1 MRSSYG
7 NIAKFYHDKYGGSV
21 IGVKIIDNKED
32 GKVKLGGFQGR
43 MLVHNQAVTNW
54 GAVIEDWEIL
64 GAGLVKNVEILNTD
78 IML

>member
-1 MRSSYG
+1 M
-7 NIAKFYHDKYGGSV
+7 
-21 IGVKIIDNKED
+21 KIIDNKED

-43 MLVHNQAVTNW
+43 MLVNNQAVTNW